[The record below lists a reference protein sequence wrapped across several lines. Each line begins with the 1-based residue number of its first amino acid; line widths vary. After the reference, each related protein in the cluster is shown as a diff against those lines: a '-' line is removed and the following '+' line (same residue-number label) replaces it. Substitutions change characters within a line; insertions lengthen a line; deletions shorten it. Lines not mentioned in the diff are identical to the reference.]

1 MLKATSNAVT
11 REKQY
16 QFSQLVQ
23 LGRALESPNLIS
35 NSNSITYENPTS
47 AKDLLSAISLSIEK
61 ELWNELYETTS
72 IALACNSAQKHVAFC
87 KYIETLIKETYN
99 FFSNSEKRVDTL
111 RQFQSVLDHPIL
123 KIKNISEIR
132 WLSWYEAVKSICISI
147 EPLLDTFLEI
157 ATTNSFQRQQSI
169 FDLYSKICNWKVLVF
184 LHFLYDILGHLMEL
198 NKMFQRRYIMFS
210 DIDPIINST
219 IQKIQHEYLD
229 MEIQIPPAEDS
240 FIGDHHILFNSEDEI
255 NLLEIMEFAA
265 AINFICHEN
274 NESNGMIGYDE
285 EELEKLI
292 NIYGIAKESNY
303 PMPIIDADAIRDEWN
318 NFKAIVLANY
328 DKLSTD
334 DFLPNILI
342 LISIFYSIPF
352 SSIDCER
359 GEYRYINSSISL
371 KTFKTKRLENSTTV
385 QFTKTSEFSPV
396 QTIACH
402 NYSTAT
408 EHVSVSANSPT
419 VSSKIN
425 YISPEPLNINSQL
438 VILPQPRYTPREA
451 GKIHSGAFSEHLAVL
466 RACLKIGEIERARHI
481 LSSLNKHCTD
491 DAKKYLDIKLH
502 NEFIEAYLEAKPPR
516 VNEALQW
523 FDQLNYHRLT
533 PDLATFSILIR
544 GYLRLD
550 LDLLGYSMLNV
561 LVKEIEECGYSF
573 EQLIESNLLSDKETE
588 KVLHLLRTDPESNTA
603 SIELL
608 KKIENVIEK
617 QNPVLNEELI
627 LDEPVP
633 TKSFGVKIMKNALL
647 AIKERELDLVKRQ
660 IKLEENALQAAM
672 GRWKHENEQRNR
684 KDKLAGLQK
693 NVLKKSIWI
702 WHEKLTPLIQ
712 EELERCKNKETLLT
726 DKERASYGPFLQL
739 LNAEKLS
746 AITILELLRQHGVGG
761 VIEGMKTTR
770 AVLSIGKAVE
780 NEYNSEQLKKKQS
793 RNNGFKKDLNV
804 HELFSSGKLFN
815 MAIRREAAKIETKDM
830 ESKWNPEWPIT
841 VRAKVG
847 SILASMLL
855 ECANIPTTTINH
867 ETNEEIS
874 MEAPAFYHSYIQHRG
889 KRIGVIKLNPQ
900 LIQYL
905 SKEPVRDSVH
915 PRMLPMLVHPRP
927 WLTFNSGGYLTS
939 PTYAMRAKDCPE
951 QLAYLQKASEEGYLD
966 RVFAGL
972 DVLGSTCWV
981 VNKKVYKIVLE
992 VWNKGEAL
1000 GKIPPAEIDLK
1011 VPDKPENYETEMYA
1025 KVKWFKEC
1033 RAVSRKI
1040 SNNHSERCTANY
1052 KVDIAGA
1059 FLNETMYFPH
1069 SLDFRGRAYPIPPLF
1084 NHLGNDLC
1092 RGLLLFKE
1100 PKPLGKNGLN
1110 WLKIQIAN
1118 LVGYDKASFEDR
1130 IKFTNDHI
1138 EDVKDSAINP
1148 LNGRCWWKEAEDPW
1162 QCLAACFELHE
1173 ALESSDPAKHLSQIP
1188 IHQDGTCNGLQHY
1201 AALGGDLEG
1210 AKQVN
1215 LYPSDKPFDIY
1226 SGVAARVNEL
1236 IANDAKQDDELA
1248 KISCDKITR
1257 KVVKQTVMTSVYG
1270 VTFIGARLQIESR
1283 LKEIEDIPQEK
1294 VRELSLYITK
1304 LVFTCLGEMFHGARA
1319 IQDWLVECAK
1329 RISKSVP
1336 SEVVF
1341 SDQNLSEHRIE
1352 GKNFMENDL
1361 EKLQCSSGNGNEEMN
1376 NNIKEVNG
1384 NEENKHNNLT
1394 NKKRSIVII
1403 PPSKPGLNQMTTV
1416 VWTTPLDLP
1425 IVQPYRKLG
1434 KKAVKTNLQTIN
1446 IEDPGVPSP
1455 VNSIKQRAAFP
1466 PNFIHSL
1473 DATHMLMT
1481 ALGCKEKNLEF
1492 ASVHDSFWTH
1502 ACDVEVM
1509 NEIIRD
1515 QFIKLHEQPI
1525 MENLRNEFIKRYK
1538 GYKVPIKVLREDF
1551 EQLKLQKMKETEKGS
1566 TTITDNGYEP
1576 ILSLD
1581 ELYKIVPNS
1590 QKNKDSKLREF
1601 ANALNANDIIDLGN
1615 ETAKSIIDIT
1625 EFDNLTFPKLPA
1637 KGDFKLSS
1645 IMKSRYFFN

>member
-1 MLKATSNAVT
+1 SKHISRSNLH
-11 REKQY
+11 
-16 QFSQLVQ
+16 S
-23 LGRALESPNLIS
+23 NL
-35 NSNSITYENPTS
+35 
-47 AKDLLSAISLSIEK
+47 
-61 ELWNELYETTS
+61 
-72 IALACNSAQKHVAFC
+72 
-87 KYIETLIKETYN
+87 
-99 FFSNSEKRVDTL
+99 R
-111 RQFQSVLDHPIL
+111 
-123 KIKNISEIR
+123 
-132 WLSWYEAVKSICISI
+132 
-147 EPLLDTFLEI
+147 
-157 ATTNSFQRQQSI
+157 
-169 FDLYSKICNWKVLVF
+169 
-184 LHFLYDILGHLMEL
+184 
-198 NKMFQRRYIMFS
+198 
-210 DIDPIINST
+210 
-219 IQKIQHEYLD
+219 
-229 MEIQIPPAEDS
+229 
-240 FIGDHHILFNSEDEI
+240 
-255 NLLEIMEFAA
+255 
-265 AINFICHEN
+265 
-274 NESNGMIGYDE
+274 
-285 EELEKLI
+285 
-292 NIYGIAKESNY
+292 
-303 PMPIIDADAIRDEWN
+303 
-318 NFKAIVLANY
+318 
-328 DKLSTD
+328 
-334 DFLPNILI
+334 
-342 LISIFYSIPF
+342 
-352 SSIDCER
+352 
-359 GEYRYINSSISL
+359 EYRYINSSIS
-371 KTFKTKRLENSTTV
+371 FKSCNIIKRLENKTTV

-396 QTIACH
+396 QTIACN

-408 EHVSVSANSPT
+408 EHVSVSS
-419 VSSKIN
+419 VSSKLN
-425 YISPEPLNINSQL
+425 YISPDPLNINSQL

-481 LSSLNKHCTD
+481 LSSLNKQCTN
-491 DAKKYLDIKLH
+491 DAKQYLDIKLH

-516 VNEALQW
+516 INEALQW
-523 FDQLNYHRLT
+523 FDQLNYHGLT

-561 LVKEIEECGYSF
+561 LVKEIEEGGYSF

-603 SIELL
+603 SKELL
-608 KKIENVIEK
+608 KKIENVIEN
-617 QNPVLNEELI
+617 QNPVLNEELS

-693 NVLKKSIWI
+693 NVLKKSMWM

-726 DKERASYGPFLQL
+726 
-739 LNAEKLS
+739 

-780 NEYNSEQLKKKQS
+780 NEYNSEQLKKKQN
-793 RNNGFKKDLNV
+793 RNSAFKKDLNV

-830 ESKWNPEWPIT
+830 ETNWNPEWPIT
-841 VRAKVG
+841 VRAKVI
-847 SILASMLL
+847 SIKYSNASMLL

-867 ETNEEIS
+867 ETNEEIC

-939 PTYAMRAKDCPE
+939 PNIRKKTWIEIGIKLRRIIEICLFQSYSWSKSQSQSPYAMRAKDCPE

-1011 VPDKPENYETEMYA
+1011 APAKPENYETEMHA

-1033 RAVSRKI
+1033 RAISRKI

-1100 PKPLGKNGLN
+1100 AKPLGKNGLN

-1118 LVGYDKASFEDR
+1118 LVGFDKASFEDR

-1148 LNGRCWWKEAEDPW
+1148 LNGKCWWKEAEDPW

-1201 AALGGDLEG
+1201 AAL
-1210 AKQVN
+1210 
-1215 LYPSDKPFDIY
+1215 
-1226 SGVAARVNEL
+1226 
-1236 IANDAKQDDELA
+1236 
-1248 KISCDKITR
+1248 
-1257 KVVKQTVMTSVYG
+1257 
-1270 VTFIGARLQIESR
+1270 
-1283 LKEIEDIPQEK
+1283 
-1294 VRELSLYITK
+1294 
-1304 LVFTCLGEMFHGARA
+1304 
-1319 IQDWLVECAK
+1319 
-1329 RISKSVP
+1329 
-1336 SEVVF
+1336 
-1341 SDQNLSEHRIE
+1341 
-1352 GKNFMENDL
+1352 
-1361 EKLQCSSGNGNEEMN
+1361 
-1376 NNIKEVNG
+1376 
-1384 NEENKHNNLT
+1384 
-1394 NKKRSIVII
+1394 
-1403 PPSKPGLNQMTTV
+1403 
-1416 VWTTPLDLP
+1416 
-1425 IVQPYRKLG
+1425 
-1434 KKAVKTNLQTIN
+1434 
-1446 IEDPGVPSP
+1446 
-1455 VNSIKQRAAFP
+1455 
-1466 PNFIHSL
+1466 
-1473 DATHMLMT
+1473 
-1481 ALGCKEKNLEF
+1481 
-1492 ASVHDSFWTH
+1492 
-1502 ACDVEVM
+1502 
-1509 NEIIRD
+1509 
-1515 QFIKLHEQPI
+1515 
-1525 MENLRNEFIKRYK
+1525 
-1538 GYKVPIKVLREDF
+1538 
-1551 EQLKLQKMKETEKGS
+1551 
-1566 TTITDNGYEP
+1566 
-1576 ILSLD
+1576 
-1581 ELYKIVPNS
+1581 
-1590 QKNKDSKLREF
+1590 
-1601 ANALNANDIIDLGN
+1601 
-1615 ETAKSIIDIT
+1615 
-1625 EFDNLTFPKLPA
+1625 
-1637 KGDFKLSS
+1637 
-1645 IMKSRYFFN
+1645 